1 MALRMVRSAAPG
13 GELRPAAPV
22 ARRAARVTAPR
33 TPHTVASTRARA
45 FARVSPRPGVAATAT
60 TRMRPAHFP
69 GKEVLSGRRSK
80 AVADWAFFG
89 AHSPT
94 GTRGGVSPRAFSVTR
109 SVSVSATVGSN
120 ESNEASA
127 PKPPPPSIGSRPS
140 FPKTAGVVFSAARLA
155 FFVAA
160 AVAASATKA
169 GPAFAKRAAAETVAA
184 AATTTTAIAK
194 TDSSGAVIGTVVLLF
209 VYAFFCISETA
220 ITTLWPWKVREISD
234 QEGPDSPFTELRK
247 DITRFLTT
255 ILIGSTCSGIGS
267 AALATEAALG
277 LYGEAGVGMV
287 TVALTLVTLVMCEIA
302 PKSYAVQHATAVAR
316 VVIRPIAALSVLV
329 YPLGRICTGIVNAF
343 FKLLNIQGSAE
354 PFVSEE
360 ELRLVLSGAAK
371 SGQVDLGEQEMI
383 QNVLEMG
390 ETPVREVMTPLVRVV
405 GVDKSATLSDLR
417 ASYREHKYSR
427 VPVYDDR
434 VDNIVGVVNS
444 ARMLDVES
452 LDDAALHAASVACLP
467 GFGDSPYFVP
477 ESMSVVKLMRELL
490 ARKTHMCIVVN
501 EFGGTIGI
509 ATFEDCV
516 EEIVG
521 EIYDETD
528 TPDDVESSET
538 YVTEVAAGVFDVDYR
553 CDVEDLADLV
563 GVDIPSSALYD
574 TVGGFTCDCFDH
586 IPEMGESMVVTLP
599 VKAGPSWDEMDAETR
614 DDGDL
619 TTATAGGE
627 HTSNAFHDPS
637 DTTTRR
643 DIDTV
648 HEPKDPLDAGFGMK
662 PVRLTVTDG
671 DMKMVRSVRVRVGDA
686 ALEESAAEADAADAA
701 EARRE
706 ARALFSEVQNR
717 ISAQEEEKASV
728 VPGKTDAPRLERTN
742 GDERGRTDV
751 VAPDKVRG

>member
-1 MALRMVRSAAPG
+1 MWQPRGTGGALRV
-13 GELRPAAPV
+13 AAPV
-22 ARRAARVTAPR
+22 MRRTARVTAPR
-33 TPHTVASTRARA
+33 TPHAVASARARA
-45 FARVSPRPGVAATAT
+45 FARPSPRPGVAATAT
-60 TRMRPAHFP
+60 RHPPRPSGDFP
-69 GKEVLSGRRSK
+69 GRRSK
-80 AVADWAFFG
+80 VARTRFGTSRVVSSFSSRARLAPRVFFSSRDRL
-89 AHSPT
+89 ATS
-94 GTRGGVSPRAFSVTR
+94 
-109 SVSVSATVGSN
+109 SAS
-120 ESNEASA
+120 ASA
-127 PKPPPPSIGSRPS
+127 PGSNRFAASTAHTSTVTSSPSRQKTHIDSAA
-140 FPKTAGVVFSAARLA
+140 FPKVASVVFSAARVA

-160 AVAASATKA
+160 FVATTASRA
-169 GPAFAKRAAAETVAA
+169 GPAYAKKAATDAAAIVVETASVSA
-184 AATTTTAIAK
+184 
-194 TDSSGAVIGTVVLLF
+194 DSSGAVVGTIALLF

-343 FKLLNIQGSAE
+343 FKLLNIEGSAE

-405 GVDKSATLSDLR
+405 GVDKSATLFDLR
-417 ASYREHKYSR
+417 SLYREHKYSR

-444 ARMLDVES
+444 MRVLDVES
-452 LDDAALHAASVACLP
+452 LDDDALRSTRIAALP

-538 YVTEVAAGVFDVDYR
+538 YVTEVKEGVFDVDYR
-553 CDVEDLADLV
+553 CDVEDLADLI

-586 IPEMGESMVVTLP
+586 IPEVGESMVVTLP
-599 VKAGPSWDEMDAETR
+599 VKAGASWDEMDGDADADAET
-614 DDGDL
+614 
-619 TTATAGGE
+619 GE
-627 HTSNAFHDPS
+627 TGASLRNKS
-637 DTTTRR
+637 DAA
-643 DIDTV
+643 DSEP
-648 HEPKDPLDAGFGMK
+648 HANEPKDPLDAGFGMC

-686 ALEESAAEADAADAA
+686 AMEEGAAETDTADAAA
-701 EARRE
+701 ARRE
-706 ARALFSEVQNR
+706 ARALFSKVQSR
-717 ISAQEEEKASV
+717 IGAPEAEESFSPRVSLDDGDAVDELRPNELRRAEKRTEK
-728 VPGKTDAPRLERTN
+728 PLPPR
-742 GDERGRTDV
+742 
-751 VAPDKVRG
+751 

>member
-1 MALRMVRSAAPG
+1 MARSRFG
-13 GELRPAAPV
+13 T
-22 ARRAARVTAPR
+22 RRVDVFSSRERLASRVSSR
-33 TPHTVASTRARA
+33 VVAS
-45 FARVSPRPGVAATAT
+45 
-60 TRMRPAHFP
+60 AH
-69 GKEVLSGRRSK
+69 
-80 AVADWAFFG
+80 
-89 AHSPT
+89 T
-94 GTRGGVSPRAFSVTR
+94 
-109 SVSVSATVGSN
+109 
-120 ESNEASA
+120 SA
-127 PKPPPPSIGSRPS
+127 PPSSPSRLKAHNAAA
-140 FPKTAGVVFSAARLA
+140 FPKVASVVFSAARLVA
-155 FFVAA
+155 FCVA
-160 AVAASATKA
+160 AVAAAAKA
-169 GPAFAKRAAAETVAA
+169 GPAYAKKAATDAAVNVAETAA
-184 AATTTTAIAK
+184 K
-194 TDSSGAVIGTVVLLF
+194 STDSSGAVIGTIALLF

-343 FKLLNIQGSAE
+343 FKLLNIEGSAE

-405 GVDKSATLSDLR
+405 GVDKSATLLDLR
-417 ASYREHKYSR
+417 SLYREHKYSR

-444 ARMLDVES
+444 MRMLDVES
-452 LDDAALHAASVACLP
+452 LDDGALRSTQISALP

-538 YVTEVAAGVFDVDYR
+538 YVTEVKEGVFDVDYR
-553 CDVEDLADLV
+553 CDVEDLADLI

-586 IPEMGESMVVTLP
+586 IPEVGESMVVTLP
-599 VKAGPSWDEMDAETR
+599 VKAGASWDEMDG
-614 DDGDL
+614 DGDAADSETGETQAQSL
-619 TTATAGGE
+619 RNKVSDATDSERETT
-627 HTSNAFHDPS
+627 N
-637 DTTTRR
+637 
-643 DIDTV
+643 
-648 HEPKDPLDAGFGMK
+648 EPKDPLDAGFGMC

-686 ALEESAAEADAADAA
+686 AMEEGAAETDTADAAA
-701 EARRE
+701 ARRE
-706 ARALFSEVQNR
+706 ARALFSKVQSR
-717 ISAQEEEKASV
+717 ITAPEQEESFSPRV
-728 VPGKTDAPRLERTN
+728 SLDDGDAV
-742 GDERGRTDV
+742 D
-751 VAPDKVRG
+751 VAPNVEVRAEKRTEKPLPPR

>member
-1 MALRMVRSAAPG
+1 MARSRFGTRRVDVFSSRERLASFCVSSRVVASAHTSAPPSSPPRLNTHSAAFPK
-13 GELRPAAPV
+13 
-22 ARRAARVTAPR
+22 
-33 TPHTVASTRARA
+33 VAS
-45 FARVSPRPGVAATAT
+45 
-60 TRMRPAHFP
+60 
-69 GKEVLSGRRSK
+69 
-80 AVADWAFFG
+80 
-89 AHSPT
+89 
-94 GTRGGVSPRAFSVTR
+94 
-109 SVSVSATVGSN
+109 
-120 ESNEASA
+120 
-127 PKPPPPSIGSRPS
+127 
-140 FPKTAGVVFSAARLA
+140 VVFSAARLVA
-155 FFVAA
+155 FCVA
-160 AVAASATKA
+160 AVAAAAKA
-169 GPAFAKRAAAETVAA
+169 GPAYAKKAATEAAVNVAEAAA
-184 AATTTTAIAK
+184 K
-194 TDSSGAVIGTVVLLF
+194 STDSSGAVIGTIALLF

-343 FKLLNIQGSAE
+343 FKLLNIEGSAE

-405 GVDKSATLSDLR
+405 GVDKSATLLDLR
-417 ASYREHKYSR
+417 SLYREHKYSR

-444 ARMLDVES
+444 MRMLDVES
-452 LDDAALHAASVACLP
+452 LDDGALRSTQISALP

-538 YVTEVAAGVFDVDYR
+538 YVTEVKEGVFDVDYR
-553 CDVEDLADLV
+553 CDVEDLADLI

-586 IPEMGESMVVTLP
+586 IPEVGESMVVTLP
-599 VKAGPSWDEMDAETR
+599 VKAGASWDEMDGDADAADSETGETQAQSLR
-614 DDGDL
+614 NKVSDATDSERE
-619 TTATAGGE
+619 TT
-627 HTSNAFHDPS
+627 N
-637 DTTTRR
+637 
-643 DIDTV
+643 
-648 HEPKDPLDAGFGMK
+648 EPKDPLDAGFGMC

-686 ALEESAAEADAADAA
+686 AMEEGAAETDTADAAA
-701 EARRE
+701 ARRE
-706 ARALFSEVQNR
+706 ARALFSKVQSR
-717 ISAQEEEKASV
+717 ITAPEQEESFSPRV
-728 VPGKTDAPRLERTN
+728 SLDDGDAV
-742 GDERGRTDV
+742 D
-751 VAPDKVRG
+751 VAPNVEVRAEKRTEKPLPPR

>member
-1 MALRMVRSAAPG
+1 MARSRFGTRRVDVFSSRERLASRVSSRVVASAHTSTPPSSPSRLKTHSAAFPK
-13 GELRPAAPV
+13 
-22 ARRAARVTAPR
+22 
-33 TPHTVASTRARA
+33 VAS
-45 FARVSPRPGVAATAT
+45 
-60 TRMRPAHFP
+60 
-69 GKEVLSGRRSK
+69 
-80 AVADWAFFG
+80 
-89 AHSPT
+89 
-94 GTRGGVSPRAFSVTR
+94 
-109 SVSVSATVGSN
+109 
-120 ESNEASA
+120 
-127 PKPPPPSIGSRPS
+127 
-140 FPKTAGVVFSAARLA
+140 VVFSAARLVA
-155 FFVAA
+155 FCVA
-160 AVAASATKA
+160 AVAAATKA
-169 GPAFAKRAAAETVAA
+169 GPAYAKKAATEAAVNVAETAA
-184 AATTTTAIAK
+184 K
-194 TDSSGAVIGTVVLLF
+194 STDSSGAVIGTIALLF

-343 FKLLNIQGSAE
+343 FKLLNIEGSAE

-405 GVDKSATLSDLR
+405 GVDKSATLLDLR
-417 ASYREHKYSR
+417 SLYREHKYSR

-444 ARMLDVES
+444 MRMLDVES
-452 LDDAALHAASVACLP
+452 LDDGALRSTQISALP

-538 YVTEVAAGVFDVDYR
+538 YVTEVKEGVFDVDYR
-553 CDVEDLADLV
+553 CDVEDLADLI

-586 IPEMGESMVVTLP
+586 IPEVGESMVVTLP
-599 VKAGPSWDEMDAETR
+599 VKAGASWDEMDGDADAADSETGETQAQSLR
-614 DDGDL
+614 NKVSDATDSERE
-619 TTATAGGE
+619 TT
-627 HTSNAFHDPS
+627 N
-637 DTTTRR
+637 
-643 DIDTV
+643 
-648 HEPKDPLDAGFGMK
+648 EPKDPLDAGFGMC

-686 ALEESAAEADAADAA
+686 AMEEGAAETDTADAAA
-701 EARRE
+701 ARRE
-706 ARALFSEVQNR
+706 ARALFSKVQSR
-717 ISAQEEEKASV
+717 ITAPEQEESFSPRV
-728 VPGKTDAPRLERTN
+728 SLDDGDAV
-742 GDERGRTDV
+742 D
-751 VAPDKVRG
+751 VAPNVEVRAEKPLPPR

>member
-1 MALRMVRSAAPG
+1 
-13 GELRPAAPV
+13 
-22 ARRAARVTAPR
+22 
-33 TPHTVASTRARA
+33 
-45 FARVSPRPGVAATAT
+45 
-60 TRMRPAHFP
+60 
-69 GKEVLSGRRSK
+69 
-80 AVADWAFFG
+80 
-89 AHSPT
+89 
-94 GTRGGVSPRAFSVTR
+94 
-109 SVSVSATVGSN
+109 
-120 ESNEASA
+120 
-127 PKPPPPSIGSRPS
+127 
-140 FPKTAGVVFSAARLA
+140 
-155 FFVAA
+155 
-160 AVAASATKA
+160 
-169 GPAFAKRAAAETVAA
+169 
-184 AATTTTAIAK
+184 
-194 TDSSGAVIGTVVLLF
+194 

-343 FKLLNIQGSAE
+343 FKLLNIEGSAE

-405 GVDKSATLSDLR
+405 GVDKSATLLDLR
-417 ASYREHKYSR
+417 SLYREHKYSR

-444 ARMLDVES
+444 MRMLDVES
-452 LDDAALHAASVACLP
+452 LDDGALRSTQISALP

-538 YVTEVAAGVFDVDYR
+538 YVTEVKEGVFDVDYR
-553 CDVEDLADLV
+553 CDVEDLADLI

-586 IPEMGESMVVTLP
+586 IPEVGESMVVTLP
-599 VKAGPSWDEMDAETR
+599 VKAGASWDEMDGDADAADSETGETQAQSLR
-614 DDGDL
+614 NKVSDATDSERE
-619 TTATAGGE
+619 TT
-627 HTSNAFHDPS
+627 N
-637 DTTTRR
+637 
-643 DIDTV
+643 
-648 HEPKDPLDAGFGMK
+648 EPKDPLDAGFGMC

-686 ALEESAAEADAADAA
+686 AMEEGAAETDTADAAA
-701 EARRE
+701 ARRE
-706 ARALFSEVQNR
+706 ARALFSKVQSR
-717 ISAQEEEKASV
+717 ITAPEQEESSSPRV
-728 VPGKTDAPRLERTN
+728 SLDDGDAV
-742 GDERGRTDV
+742 D
-751 VAPDKVRG
+751 VAPNVEVRAEKRTEKPLPPR

>member
-1 MALRMVRSAAPG
+1 MARSRFGTRRVDVFSSRERLASRVSSRVVASAHTSAPPSSPSRLNTHSAAFPK
-13 GELRPAAPV
+13 
-22 ARRAARVTAPR
+22 
-33 TPHTVASTRARA
+33 VAS
-45 FARVSPRPGVAATAT
+45 
-60 TRMRPAHFP
+60 
-69 GKEVLSGRRSK
+69 
-80 AVADWAFFG
+80 
-89 AHSPT
+89 
-94 GTRGGVSPRAFSVTR
+94 
-109 SVSVSATVGSN
+109 
-120 ESNEASA
+120 
-127 PKPPPPSIGSRPS
+127 
-140 FPKTAGVVFSAARLA
+140 VVFSAARLVA
-155 FFVAA
+155 FCVA
-160 AVAASATKA
+160 AVAAATKA
-169 GPAFAKRAAAETVAA
+169 GPAYAKKAATDAAVNVAETAA
-184 AATTTTAIAK
+184 K
-194 TDSSGAVIGTVVLLF
+194 SSSDSSGAVIGTIALLF

-343 FKLLNIQGSAE
+343 FKLLNIEGSAE

-405 GVDKSATLSDLR
+405 GVDKSATLLDLR
-417 ASYREHKYSR
+417 SLYREHKYSR

-444 ARMLDVES
+444 MRMLDVES
-452 LDDAALHAASVACLP
+452 LDDGALRSTQISALP

-538 YVTEVAAGVFDVDYR
+538 YVTEVKEGVFDVDYR
-553 CDVEDLADLV
+553 CDVEDLADLI

-586 IPEMGESMVVTLP
+586 IPEVGESMVVTLP
-599 VKAGPSWDEMDAETR
+599 VKAGASWDEMDGDADAADSETGETQAQSLR
-614 DDGDL
+614 NKVSDATDSERE
-619 TTATAGGE
+619 TT
-627 HTSNAFHDPS
+627 N
-637 DTTTRR
+637 
-643 DIDTV
+643 
-648 HEPKDPLDAGFGMK
+648 EPKDPLDAGFGMC

-686 ALEESAAEADAADAA
+686 AMEEGAAETDTADAAA
-701 EARRE
+701 ARRE
-706 ARALFSEVQNR
+706 ARALFSKVQSR
-717 ISAQEEEKASV
+717 ITAPEQEESFSPRV
-728 VPGKTDAPRLERTN
+728 SLDDGDAV
-742 GDERGRTDV
+742 D
-751 VAPDKVRG
+751 VAPNVEVRAEKRTEKPLPPR

>member
-1 MALRMVRSAAPG
+1 MVRNAAPG

-33 TPHTVASTRARA
+33 TPHAVASTRACA
-45 FARVSPRPGVAATAT
+45 FARASPRPGVAATAT
-60 TRMRPAHFP
+60 TRMRPAPFP
-69 GKEVLSGRRSK
+69 GNVLSGRRSK
-80 AVADWAFFG
+80 AVAEGSFFG
-89 AHSPT
+89 AKILPS
-94 GTRGGVSPRAFSVTR
+94 GRRGGVSPRESLVTR
-109 SVSVSATVGSN
+109 SVSVSATAS
-120 ESNEASA
+120 SNEAPA
-127 PKPPPPSIGSRPS
+127 PKPTPPSLGSRSS
-140 FPKTAGVVFSAARLA
+140 FPKAAGVVFSAARLA

-160 AVAASATKA
+160 AAATLATKA
-169 GPAFAKRAAAETVAA
+169 GPAFAKRAAAETAA
-184 AATTTTAIAK
+184 AAAGTATAIAK

-538 YVTEVAAGVFDVDYR
+538 YFTEVGAGVFDVDYR
-553 CDVEDLADLV
+553 CDVEDLADLI

-614 DDGDL
+614 DDGDP

-627 HTSNAFHDPS
+627 RASDAFHDPS
-637 DTTTRR
+637 DTTTVS
-643 DIDTV
+643 I
-648 HEPKDPLDAGFGMK
+648 EPKDPLDAGFGMK

-717 ISAQEEEKASV
+717 ISAQEEEKTSV
-728 VPGKTDAPRLERTN
+728 VPEKTDAPRLRTGTN

-751 VAPDKVRG
+751 APDKVREFET

>member
-1 MALRMVRSAAPG
+1 M
-13 GELRPAAPV
+13 
-22 ARRAARVTAPR
+22 
-33 TPHTVASTRARA
+33 
-45 FARVSPRPGVAATAT
+45 
-60 TRMRPAHFP
+60 
-69 GKEVLSGRRSK
+69 
-80 AVADWAFFG
+80 
-89 AHSPT
+89 
-94 GTRGGVSPRAFSVTR
+94 
-109 SVSVSATVGSN
+109 
-120 ESNEASA
+120 
-127 PKPPPPSIGSRPS
+127 
-140 FPKTAGVVFSAARLA
+140 
-155 FFVAA
+155 
-160 AVAASATKA
+160 
-169 GPAFAKRAAAETVAA
+169 
-184 AATTTTAIAK
+184 
-194 TDSSGAVIGTVVLLF
+194 LF

-343 FKLLNIQGSAE
+343 FKLLNIEGSAE

-405 GVDKSATLSDLR
+405 GVDKSATLLDLR
-417 ASYREHKYSR
+417 SLYREHKYSR

-444 ARMLDVES
+444 MRMLDVES
-452 LDDAALHAASVACLP
+452 LDDGALRSTQISALP

-538 YVTEVAAGVFDVDYR
+538 YVTEVKEGVFDVDYR
-553 CDVEDLADLV
+553 CDVEDLADLI

-586 IPEMGESMVVTLP
+586 IPEVGESMVVTLP
-599 VKAGPSWDEMDAETR
+599 VKAGASWDEMDGDADATDSETGETQAQSLR
-614 DDGDL
+614 NKVSDATDSERE
-619 TTATAGGE
+619 TT
-627 HTSNAFHDPS
+627 N
-637 DTTTRR
+637 
-643 DIDTV
+643 
-648 HEPKDPLDAGFGMK
+648 EPKDPLDAGFGMC

-686 ALEESAAEADAADAA
+686 AMEEGAAETDTADAAA
-701 EARRE
+701 ARRE
-706 ARALFSEVQNR
+706 ARALFSKVQSR
-717 ISAQEEEKASV
+717 ITAPEQEESFSPRV
-728 VPGKTDAPRLERTN
+728 SLDDGDAV
-742 GDERGRTDV
+742 D
-751 VAPDKVRG
+751 VAPNVEVRAEKRTEKPLPPR

>member
-1 MALRMVRSAAPG
+1 MARSRFGTCRVSVFSSRERLASRVSSRVVASAHTSAPPSSPPRLNTHSAAFPK
-13 GELRPAAPV
+13 
-22 ARRAARVTAPR
+22 
-33 TPHTVASTRARA
+33 VAS
-45 FARVSPRPGVAATAT
+45 
-60 TRMRPAHFP
+60 
-69 GKEVLSGRRSK
+69 
-80 AVADWAFFG
+80 
-89 AHSPT
+89 
-94 GTRGGVSPRAFSVTR
+94 
-109 SVSVSATVGSN
+109 
-120 ESNEASA
+120 
-127 PKPPPPSIGSRPS
+127 
-140 FPKTAGVVFSAARLA
+140 VVFSAARLVA
-155 FFVAA
+155 FCVA
-160 AVAASATKA
+160 AVAAATKA
-169 GPAFAKRAAAETVAA
+169 GPAYAKKAATDAAVNVAETAA
-184 AATTTTAIAK
+184 K
-194 TDSSGAVIGTVVLLF
+194 SSSDSSGAVIGTIALLF

-343 FKLLNIQGSAE
+343 FKLLNIEGSAE

-405 GVDKSATLSDLR
+405 GVDKSATLLDLR
-417 ASYREHKYSR
+417 SLYREHKYSR

-444 ARMLDVES
+444 MRMLDVES
-452 LDDAALHAASVACLP
+452 LDDGALRSTQISALP

-538 YVTEVAAGVFDVDYR
+538 YVTEVKEGVFDVDYR
-553 CDVEDLADLV
+553 CDVEDLADLI

-586 IPEMGESMVVTLP
+586 IPEVGESMVVTLP
-599 VKAGPSWDEMDAETR
+599 VKAGASWDEMDGDADAADSETGETQAQSLR
-614 DDGDL
+614 NKVSDATDSERE
-619 TTATAGGE
+619 TT
-627 HTSNAFHDPS
+627 N
-637 DTTTRR
+637 
-643 DIDTV
+643 
-648 HEPKDPLDAGFGMK
+648 EPKDPLDAGFGMC

-686 ALEESAAEADAADAA
+686 AMEEGAAETDTADAAA
-701 EARRE
+701 ARRE
-706 ARALFSEVQNR
+706 ARALFSKVQSR
-717 ISAQEEEKASV
+717 ITAPEQEESSSPRV
-728 VPGKTDAPRLERTN
+728 SLDDGDAV
-742 GDERGRTDV
+742 D
-751 VAPDKVRG
+751 VAPNVEVRAEKRTEKPLPPR

>member
-1 MALRMVRSAAPG
+1 MARSRFGTCRLSVFSSRERLASRVSSRVVASAHTSAPTSSPSRLKSHSAAFPK
-13 GELRPAAPV
+13 
-22 ARRAARVTAPR
+22 
-33 TPHTVASTRARA
+33 VAS
-45 FARVSPRPGVAATAT
+45 
-60 TRMRPAHFP
+60 
-69 GKEVLSGRRSK
+69 
-80 AVADWAFFG
+80 
-89 AHSPT
+89 
-94 GTRGGVSPRAFSVTR
+94 
-109 SVSVSATVGSN
+109 
-120 ESNEASA
+120 
-127 PKPPPPSIGSRPS
+127 
-140 FPKTAGVVFSAARLA
+140 VVFSAARLVA
-155 FFVAA
+155 FCVT
-160 AVAASATKA
+160 AVAVATKA
-169 GPAFAKRAAAETVAA
+169 GPAYAKKAATEATVTVAEA
-184 AATTTTAIAK
+184 AVTSA
-194 TDSSGAVIGTVVLLF
+194 DSSGAVIGTIALLF

-343 FKLLNIQGSAE
+343 FKLLNIEGSAE

-405 GVDKSATLSDLR
+405 GVDKSATLLDLR
-417 ASYREHKYSR
+417 SLYREHKYSR

-444 ARMLDVES
+444 MRMLDVES
-452 LDDAALHAASVACLP
+452 LDDGALRSTQISALP

-538 YVTEVAAGVFDVDYR
+538 YVTEVKEGVFDVDYR
-553 CDVEDLADLV
+553 CDVEDLADLI

-586 IPEMGESMVVTLP
+586 IPEVGESMVVTLP
-599 VKAGPSWDEMDAETR
+599 VKAGASWDEMDGDADAADSETGETQAQSLR
-614 DDGDL
+614 NKVSDATDSERE
-619 TTATAGGE
+619 TT
-627 HTSNAFHDPS
+627 N
-637 DTTTRR
+637 
-643 DIDTV
+643 
-648 HEPKDPLDAGFGMK
+648 EPKDPLDAGFGMC

-686 ALEESAAEADAADAA
+686 AMEEGAAETDTADAAA
-701 EARRE
+701 ARRE
-706 ARALFSEVQNR
+706 ARALFSKVQSR
-717 ISAQEEEKASV
+717 IAAPEQEESFSPRV
-728 VPGKTDAPRLERTN
+728 SLDDGDAV
-742 GDERGRTDV
+742 D
-751 VAPDKVRG
+751 VAPNVEVRAEKRTEKPLPPR

>member
-1 MALRMVRSAAPG
+1 MARSRFGTCRLSVFSSRERLASRVSSRVVASAHTSAPTSSPSRLKAHSAAFPK
-13 GELRPAAPV
+13 
-22 ARRAARVTAPR
+22 
-33 TPHTVASTRARA
+33 VAS
-45 FARVSPRPGVAATAT
+45 
-60 TRMRPAHFP
+60 
-69 GKEVLSGRRSK
+69 
-80 AVADWAFFG
+80 
-89 AHSPT
+89 
-94 GTRGGVSPRAFSVTR
+94 
-109 SVSVSATVGSN
+109 
-120 ESNEASA
+120 
-127 PKPPPPSIGSRPS
+127 
-140 FPKTAGVVFSAARLA
+140 VVFSAARLVA
-155 FFVAA
+155 FCVA
-160 AVAASATKA
+160 AVAAATKA
-169 GPAFAKRAAAETVAA
+169 GPAYAKKAATLTAEAAA
-184 AATTTTAIAK
+184 K
-194 TDSSGAVIGTVVLLF
+194 STDSSGAVIGTIALLF

-343 FKLLNIQGSAE
+343 FKLLNIEGSAE

-405 GVDKSATLSDLR
+405 GVDKSATLLDLR
-417 ASYREHKYSR
+417 SLYREHKYSR

-444 ARMLDVES
+444 MRMLDVES
-452 LDDAALHAASVACLP
+452 LDDGALRSTQISALP

-538 YVTEVAAGVFDVDYR
+538 YVTEVKEGVFDVDYR
-553 CDVEDLADLV
+553 CDVEDLADLI

-586 IPEMGESMVVTLP
+586 IPEVGESMVVTLP
-599 VKAGPSWDEMDAETR
+599 VKAGASWDEMDGDADAADSETGETQAQLLR
-614 DDGDL
+614 NKVSDATDSERE
-619 TTATAGGE
+619 TT
-627 HTSNAFHDPS
+627 N
-637 DTTTRR
+637 
-643 DIDTV
+643 
-648 HEPKDPLDAGFGMK
+648 EPKDPLDAGFGMC

-686 ALEESAAEADAADAA
+686 AMEEGAAETDTADAAA
-701 EARRE
+701 ARRE
-706 ARALFSEVQNR
+706 ARALFSKVQSR
-717 ISAQEEEKASV
+717 IAAPEQEESFSPRV
-728 VPGKTDAPRLERTN
+728 SLDDGDAV
-742 GDERGRTDV
+742 D
-751 VAPDKVRG
+751 VAPNVEVRAEKRTEKPLPPR

>member
-1 MALRMVRSAAPG
+1 MTGSAPNSGSLGFGPRPPAPK
-13 GELRPAAPV
+13 
-22 ARRAARVTAPR
+22 AARVAC
-33 TPHTVASTRARA
+33 V
-45 FARVSPRPGVAATAT
+45 
-60 TRMRPAHFP
+60 
-69 GKEVLSGRRSK
+69 
-80 AVADWAFFG
+80 
-89 AHSPT
+89 
-94 GTRGGVSPRAFSVTR
+94 
-109 SVSVSATVGSN
+109 
-120 ESNEASA
+120 
-127 PKPPPPSIGSRPS
+127 
-140 FPKTAGVVFSAARLA
+140 AARLA
-155 FFVAA
+155 TFVFAA
-160 AVAASATKA
+160 AATSAAVTGAA
-169 GPAFAKRAAAETVAA
+169 HAKRAAAETAAVAVE
-184 AATTTTAIAK
+184 TALVK
-194 TDSSGAVIGTVVLLF
+194 TTDSSGAVVGTVALLF

-267 AALATEAALG
+267 AALATEAALA
-277 LYGEAGVGMV
+277 LYGEAGVGVV

-383 QNVLEMG
+383 QNVLELG

-405 GVDKSATLSDLR
+405 GVDKSATLADLR
-417 ASYREHKYSR
+417 ALYREHKYSR

-444 ARMLDVES
+444 MRMLDVES
-452 LDDAALHAASVACLP
+452 LDDAKLSSTSVSRLA

-538 YVTEVAAGVFDVDYR
+538 YVTEVSPGVFDVDYR
-553 CDVEDLADLV
+553 CDVEDLADII
-563 GVDIPSSALYD
+563 GVEVPSSALYD

-586 IPEMGESMVVTLP
+586 IPEIGESMVVTLP
-599 VKAGPSWDEMDAETR
+599 AKAGPSWDEMDV
-614 DDGDL
+614 DGDEIGG
-619 TTATAGGE
+619 AGAPGADARE
-627 HTSNAFHDPS
+627 PRTRAFHS
-637 DTTTRR
+637 DAHP
-643 DIDTV
+643 DA
-648 HEPKDPLDAGFGMK
+648 HAEASSESKFPADAGFGMCS
-662 PVRLTVTDG
+662 VRLTVTDG

-686 ALEESAAEADAADAA
+686 ALEARAAEKDAADAA

-706 ARALFSEVQNR
+706 AGALFPEVPSR
-717 ISAQEEEKASV
+717 VTAPEADATPRRASHAAD
-728 VPGKTDAPRLERTN
+728 GEAFGTAD
-742 GDERGRTDV
+742 
-751 VAPDKVRG
+751 VAPKERAAGPERKTEARRSPPR

>member
-1 MALRMVRSAAPG
+1 LRASSSP
-13 GELRPAAPV
+13 P
-22 ARRAARVTAPR
+22 RVWSR
-33 TPHTVASTRARA
+33 FAS
-45 FARVSPRPGVAATAT
+45 
-60 TRMRPAHFP
+60 
-69 GKEVLSGRRSK
+69 
-80 AVADWAFFG
+80 
-89 AHSPT
+89 
-94 GTRGGVSPRAFSVTR
+94 
-109 SVSVSATVGSN
+109 
-120 ESNEASA
+120 
-127 PKPPPPSIGSRPS
+127 PPSR
-140 FPKTAGVVFSAARLA
+140 A
-155 FFVAA
+155 
-160 AVAASATKA
+160 ATKA
-169 GPAFAKRAAAETVAA
+169 GPAYAKKAATDAAVTVAEAAA
-184 AATTTTAIAK
+184 K
-194 TDSSGAVIGTVVLLF
+194 STDSSGAVIGTIALLF

-343 FKLLNIQGSAE
+343 FKLLNIEGSAE

-405 GVDKSATLSDLR
+405 GVDKSATLLDLR
-417 ASYREHKYSR
+417 SLYREHKYSR

-444 ARMLDVES
+444 MRMLDVES
-452 LDDAALHAASVACLP
+452 LDDGALRSTQISALP

-538 YVTEVAAGVFDVDYR
+538 YVTEVKEGVFDVDYR
-553 CDVEDLADLV
+553 CDVEDLADLI

-586 IPEMGESMVVTLP
+586 IPEVGESMVVTLP
-599 VKAGPSWDEMDAETR
+599 VKAGASWDEMDGDADAADSETGETQAQSLR
-614 DDGDL
+614 NKVSDATDSERE
-619 TTATAGGE
+619 TT
-627 HTSNAFHDPS
+627 N
-637 DTTTRR
+637 
-643 DIDTV
+643 
-648 HEPKDPLDAGFGMK
+648 EPKDPLDAGFGMC

-686 ALEESAAEADAADAA
+686 AMEEGAAETDTADAAA
-701 EARRE
+701 ARRE
-706 ARALFSEVQNR
+706 ARALFSKVQSR
-717 ISAQEEEKASV
+717 ITAPEQEESSSPRV
-728 VPGKTDAPRLERTN
+728 SLDDGDAV
-742 GDERGRTDV
+742 D
-751 VAPDKVRG
+751 VAPNVEVRAEKRTEKPLPPR

>member
-1 MALRMVRSAAPG
+1 
-13 GELRPAAPV
+13 
-22 ARRAARVTAPR
+22 
-33 TPHTVASTRARA
+33 
-45 FARVSPRPGVAATAT
+45 
-60 TRMRPAHFP
+60 
-69 GKEVLSGRRSK
+69 
-80 AVADWAFFG
+80 
-89 AHSPT
+89 
-94 GTRGGVSPRAFSVTR
+94 
-109 SVSVSATVGSN
+109 
-120 ESNEASA
+120 
-127 PKPPPPSIGSRPS
+127 
-140 FPKTAGVVFSAARLA
+140 
-155 FFVAA
+155 
-160 AVAASATKA
+160 
-169 GPAFAKRAAAETVAA
+169 
-184 AATTTTAIAK
+184 
-194 TDSSGAVIGTVVLLF
+194 
-209 VYAFFCISETA
+209 
-220 ITTLWPWKVREISD
+220 
-234 QEGPDSPFTELRK
+234 
-247 DITRFLTT
+247 
-255 ILIGSTCSGIGS
+255 
-267 AALATEAALG
+267 
-277 LYGEAGVGMV
+277 MV

-343 FKLLNIQGSAE
+343 FKLLNIEGSAE

-405 GVDKSATLSDLR
+405 GVDKSATLLDLR
-417 ASYREHKYSR
+417 SLYREHKYSR

-444 ARMLDVES
+444 MRMLDVES
-452 LDDAALHAASVACLP
+452 LDDGALRSTQISALP

-538 YVTEVAAGVFDVDYR
+538 YVTEVKEGVFDVDYR
-553 CDVEDLADLV
+553 CDVEDLADLI

-586 IPEMGESMVVTLP
+586 IPEVGESMVVTLP
-599 VKAGPSWDEMDAETR
+599 VKAGASWDEMDGDADAADSETGETQAQSLR
-614 DDGDL
+614 NKVSDATDSERE
-619 TTATAGGE
+619 TT
-627 HTSNAFHDPS
+627 N
-637 DTTTRR
+637 
-643 DIDTV
+643 
-648 HEPKDPLDAGFGMK
+648 EPKDPLDAGFGMC

-686 ALEESAAEADAADAA
+686 AMEEGAAETDTADAAA
-701 EARRE
+701 ARRE
-706 ARALFSEVQNR
+706 ARALFSKVQSR
-717 ISAQEEEKASV
+717 ITAPEQEESFSPRV
-728 VPGKTDAPRLERTN
+728 SLDDGDAV
-742 GDERGRTDV
+742 D
-751 VAPDKVRG
+751 VAPNVEVRAEKRTEKPLPPR

>member
-1 MALRMVRSAAPG
+1 MAS
-13 GELRPAAPV
+13 
-22 ARRAARVTAPR
+22 
-33 TPHTVASTRARA
+33 
-45 FARVSPRPGVAATAT
+45 
-60 TRMRPAHFP
+60 
-69 GKEVLSGRRSK
+69 
-80 AVADWAFFG
+80 
-89 AHSPT
+89 
-94 GTRGGVSPRAFSVTR
+94 
-109 SVSVSATVGSN
+109 
-120 ESNEASA
+120 
-127 PKPPPPSIGSRPS
+127 
-140 FPKTAGVVFSAARLA
+140 VVFSAARLVA
-155 FFVAA
+155 FCLT
-160 AVAASATKA
+160 AVAAATKA
-169 GPAFAKRAAAETVAA
+169 GPAYAKKAATDAAVTVAEAAA
-184 AATTTTAIAK
+184 K
-194 TDSSGAVIGTVVLLF
+194 SSSDSSGAVIGTIALLF

-343 FKLLNIQGSAE
+343 FKLLHIEGSAE

-405 GVDKSATLSDLR
+405 GVDKSATLLDLR
-417 ASYREHKYSR
+417 SLYREHKYSR

-444 ARMLDVES
+444 MRMLDVES
-452 LDDAALHAASVACLP
+452 LDDGALRSTQISALP

-538 YVTEVAAGVFDVDYR
+538 YVTEVKEGVFDVDYR
-553 CDVEDLADLV
+553 CDVEDLADLI

-586 IPEMGESMVVTLP
+586 IPEVGESMVVTLP
-599 VKAGPSWDEMDAETR
+599 VKAGASWDEMDGDADAADSETGETQAQSLR
-614 DDGDL
+614 NKVSDATDSERE
-619 TTATAGGE
+619 TT
-627 HTSNAFHDPS
+627 N
-637 DTTTRR
+637 
-643 DIDTV
+643 
-648 HEPKDPLDAGFGMK
+648 EPKDPLDAGFGMC

-686 ALEESAAEADAADAA
+686 AMEEGAAETDTADAAA
-701 EARRE
+701 ARRE
-706 ARALFSEVQNR
+706 ARALFSKVQSR
-717 ISAQEEEKASV
+717 ITAPEQEESFSPRV
-728 VPGKTDAPRLERTN
+728 SLDDGDAV
-742 GDERGRTDV
+742 D
-751 VAPDKVRG
+751 VAPNVEVRAEKRTEKPLPPR

>member
-1 MALRMVRSAAPG
+1 MARSRFGTCRLSVFSSRERLASRVSSRVVASAHTSAPPSSPSRLNTHSAAFPK
-13 GELRPAAPV
+13 
-22 ARRAARVTAPR
+22 
-33 TPHTVASTRARA
+33 VAS
-45 FARVSPRPGVAATAT
+45 
-60 TRMRPAHFP
+60 
-69 GKEVLSGRRSK
+69 
-80 AVADWAFFG
+80 
-89 AHSPT
+89 
-94 GTRGGVSPRAFSVTR
+94 
-109 SVSVSATVGSN
+109 
-120 ESNEASA
+120 
-127 PKPPPPSIGSRPS
+127 
-140 FPKTAGVVFSAARLA
+140 VVFSAARLVA
-155 FFVAA
+155 FCVA
-160 AVAASATKA
+160 AVAAATKA
-169 GPAFAKRAAAETVAA
+169 GPAYAKKAATDAAVNVAETAA
-184 AATTTTAIAK
+184 K
-194 TDSSGAVIGTVVLLF
+194 STDSSGAVIGTIALLF

-343 FKLLNIQGSAE
+343 FKLLNIEGSAE

-405 GVDKSATLSDLR
+405 GVDKSATLLDLR
-417 ASYREHKYSR
+417 SLYREHKYSR

-444 ARMLDVES
+444 MRMLDVES
-452 LDDAALHAASVACLP
+452 LDDGALRSTQISALP

-538 YVTEVAAGVFDVDYR
+538 YVTEVKEGVFDVDYR
-553 CDVEDLADLV
+553 CDVEDLADLI

-586 IPEMGESMVVTLP
+586 IPEVGESMVVTLP
-599 VKAGPSWDEMDAETR
+599 VKAGASWDEMDGDADAADSETGETQAQSLR
-614 DDGDL
+614 NKVSDATDSERE
-619 TTATAGGE
+619 TT
-627 HTSNAFHDPS
+627 N
-637 DTTTRR
+637 
-643 DIDTV
+643 
-648 HEPKDPLDAGFGMK
+648 EPKDPLDAGFGMC

-686 ALEESAAEADAADAA
+686 AMEEGAAETDTADAAA
-701 EARRE
+701 ARRE
-706 ARALFSEVQNR
+706 ARALFSKVQSR
-717 ISAQEEEKASV
+717 ITAPEQEESFSPRV
-728 VPGKTDAPRLERTN
+728 SLDDGDAV
-742 GDERGRTDV
+742 D
-751 VAPDKVRG
+751 VAPNVEVRAEKRTEKPLPPR

>member
-1 MALRMVRSAAPG
+1 MWQPRGTGGALRV
-13 GELRPAAPV
+13 AAPV
-22 ARRAARVTAPR
+22 TRRTARVTPPR
-33 TPHTVASTRARA
+33 TPHAVASARARA
-45 FARVSPRPGVAATAT
+45 FARPSPRPGVAATAT
-60 TRMRPAHFP
+60 RHPPRPSGDFP
-69 GKEVLSGRRSK
+69 GRRSK
-80 AVADWAFFG
+80 VARSRFG
-89 AHSPT
+89 SCRVCVFSSPA
-94 GTRGGVSPRAFSVTR
+94 RLASRVSSRV
-109 SVSVSATVGSN
+109 V
-120 ESNEASA
+120 ASA
-127 PKPPPPSIGSRPS
+127 HTSAPPSSPSRLKTHS
-140 FPKTAGVVFSAARLA
+140 AAFPKCASVVFSAARLVA
-155 FFVAA
+155 FCVA
-160 AVAASATKA
+160 AVAAATKA
-169 GPAFAKRAAAETVAA
+169 GPAYAKKAATAAAVNVAETAVTSA
-184 AATTTTAIAK
+184 
-194 TDSSGAVIGTVVLLF
+194 DSSGAVIGTIALLF

-343 FKLLNIQGSAE
+343 FKLLNIEGSAE

-405 GVDKSATLSDLR
+405 GVDKSATLLDLR
-417 ASYREHKYSR
+417 SLYREHKYSR

-444 ARMLDVES
+444 MRMLDVES
-452 LDDAALHAASVACLP
+452 LDDGALRSTQISALP

-538 YVTEVAAGVFDVDYR
+538 YVTEVKEGVFDVDYR
-553 CDVEDLADLV
+553 CDVEDLADLI

-586 IPEMGESMVVTLP
+586 IPEVGESMVVTLP
-599 VKAGPSWDEMDAETR
+599 VKAGASWDEMDGDADAADSETGETQAQSLR
-614 DDGDL
+614 NKVSDATDSERE
-619 TTATAGGE
+619 TT
-627 HTSNAFHDPS
+627 N
-637 DTTTRR
+637 
-643 DIDTV
+643 
-648 HEPKDPLDAGFGMK
+648 EPKDPLDAGFGMC

-686 ALEESAAEADAADAA
+686 AMEEGAAETDTADAAA
-701 EARRE
+701 ARRE
-706 ARALFSEVQNR
+706 ARALFSKVQSR
-717 ISAQEEEKASV
+717 ITAPEQEESFSPRVSLDDGDAVDVASNVEVRAEKRTEK
-728 VPGKTDAPRLERTN
+728 PLPPR
-742 GDERGRTDV
+742 
-751 VAPDKVRG
+751 

>member
-1 MALRMVRSAAPG
+1 MARSRFGTRRVDVFSSRERLASRVSSRVVASAHTSTPPSSPSRLKTHSAAFPK
-13 GELRPAAPV
+13 
-22 ARRAARVTAPR
+22 
-33 TPHTVASTRARA
+33 VAS
-45 FARVSPRPGVAATAT
+45 
-60 TRMRPAHFP
+60 
-69 GKEVLSGRRSK
+69 
-80 AVADWAFFG
+80 
-89 AHSPT
+89 
-94 GTRGGVSPRAFSVTR
+94 
-109 SVSVSATVGSN
+109 
-120 ESNEASA
+120 
-127 PKPPPPSIGSRPS
+127 
-140 FPKTAGVVFSAARLA
+140 VVFSAARLVA
-155 FFVAA
+155 FCVAA
-160 AVAASATKA
+160 LVAAATKA
-169 GPAFAKRAAAETVAA
+169 GPAYAKKAATDAAVTVAETAA
-184 AATTTTAIAK
+184 K
-194 TDSSGAVIGTVVLLF
+194 STDSSGAVIGTIALLF

-343 FKLLNIQGSAE
+343 FKLLNIEGSAE

-405 GVDKSATLSDLR
+405 GVDKSATLLDLR
-417 ASYREHKYSR
+417 SLYREHKYSR

-444 ARMLDVES
+444 MRMLDVES
-452 LDDAALHAASVACLP
+452 LDDGALRSTQISALP

-538 YVTEVAAGVFDVDYR
+538 YVTEVKEGVFDVDYR
-553 CDVEDLADLV
+553 CDVEDLADLI

-586 IPEMGESMVVTLP
+586 IPEVGESMVVTLP
-599 VKAGPSWDEMDAETR
+599 VKAGASWDEMDGDADAADSETGETQAQSLR
-614 DDGDL
+614 NKVSDATDSERE
-619 TTATAGGE
+619 TT
-627 HTSNAFHDPS
+627 N
-637 DTTTRR
+637 
-643 DIDTV
+643 
-648 HEPKDPLDAGFGMK
+648 EPKDPLDAGFGMC

-686 ALEESAAEADAADAA
+686 AMEEGAAETDTADAAA
-701 EARRE
+701 ARRE
-706 ARALFSEVQNR
+706 ARALFSKVQSR
-717 ISAQEEEKASV
+717 ITAPEQEESFSPRV
-728 VPGKTDAPRLERTN
+728 SLDDGDAV
-742 GDERGRTDV
+742 D
-751 VAPDKVRG
+751 VAPNVEVRAEKRTEKPLPPR

>member
-1 MALRMVRSAAPG
+1 MRSRSFSARVVPDVGVSVLFSPRRRVDGASPRGVRTATAAFAGSRANVKKPARLEGGRSAPERESHLGAVGGAPF
-13 GELRPAAPV
+13 PK
-22 ARRAARVTAPR
+22 AARVAL
-33 TPHTVASTRARA
+33 V
-45 FARVSPRPGVAATAT
+45 
-60 TRMRPAHFP
+60 
-69 GKEVLSGRRSK
+69 
-80 AVADWAFFG
+80 
-89 AHSPT
+89 
-94 GTRGGVSPRAFSVTR
+94 
-109 SVSVSATVGSN
+109 
-120 ESNEASA
+120 
-127 PKPPPPSIGSRPS
+127 
-140 FPKTAGVVFSAARLA
+140 AARLA
-155 FFVAA
+155 AIALAFLGAGAA
-160 AVAASATKA
+160 RAR
-169 GPAFAKRAAAETVAA
+169 GAAAETVAVA
-184 AATTTTAIAK
+184 AETALKK
-194 TDSSGAVIGTVVLLF
+194 TDSSGAVIGTVALLF

-277 LYGEAGVGMV
+277 LYGEAGVGVV

-405 GVDKSATLSDLR
+405 GVDKSATLADLR
-417 ASYREHKYSR
+417 ALYREHKYSR

-444 ARMLDVES
+444 MRMLDVES
-452 LDDAALHAASVACLP
+452 LDDAKLSSTSVSCLP

-538 YVTEVAAGVFDVDYR
+538 YVTEVSAGVFDVDYR
-553 CDVEDLADLV
+553 CDVEDLADLI
-563 GVDIPSSALYD
+563 GVDVPSSALYD

-586 IPEMGESMVVTLP
+586 IPNIGESMVVTLP
-599 VKAGPSWDEMDAETR
+599 VKAGPSWDEMDV
-614 DDGDL
+614 DGDEVGGGGDSAR
-619 TTATAGGE
+619 TNADSAGPS
-627 HTSNAFHDPS
+627 TRAFHS
-637 DTTTRR
+637 DAHAESPV
-643 DIDTV
+643 D
-648 HEPKDPLDAGFGMK
+648 HANEPKDPLDAGFGMC

-686 ALEESAAEADAADAA
+686 ALEESAAERDAADAA
-701 EARRE
+701 EARRA
-706 ARALFSEVQNR
+706 ARELFSEVQSR
-717 ISAQEEEKASV
+717 MTASSSADVEATRVSRADDGDKAWTAGEQ
-728 VPGKTDAPRLERTN
+728 VPETSAAETATKRKQSEMNGSPPR
-742 GDERGRTDV
+742 
-751 VAPDKVRG
+751 

>member
-1 MALRMVRSAAPG
+1 MWQPRGTGGALRV
-13 GELRPAAPV
+13 AAPV
-22 ARRAARVTAPR
+22 TRRTARVTPPR
-33 TPHTVASTRARA
+33 TPHAVASARARA
-45 FARVSPRPGVAATAT
+45 FARPSPRPGVAATAT
-60 TRMRPAHFP
+60 RHPPRPSGDFP
-69 GKEVLSGRRSK
+69 GRRSK
-80 AVADWAFFG
+80 VARSRF
-89 AHSPT
+89 
-94 GTRGGVSPRAFSVTR
+94 GTRRVDVFSSRERLASRVSSRV
-109 SVSVSATVGSN
+109 V
-120 ESNEASA
+120 ASA
-127 PKPPPPSIGSRPS
+127 HTSAPPSSPSRLNTHS
-140 FPKTAGVVFSAARLA
+140 AAFPKVASVVFSAARLVA
-155 FFVAA
+155 FCVA
-160 AVAASATKA
+160 AVAAAAKA
-169 GPAFAKRAAAETVAA
+169 GPAYAKKAATDAAVTVAETAA
-184 AATTTTAIAK
+184 K
-194 TDSSGAVIGTVVLLF
+194 STDSSGAVIGTIALLF

-343 FKLLNIQGSAE
+343 FKLLNIEGSAE

-405 GVDKSATLSDLR
+405 GVDKSATLLDLR
-417 ASYREHKYSR
+417 SLYREHKYSR

-444 ARMLDVES
+444 MRMLDVES
-452 LDDAALHAASVACLP
+452 LDDGALRSTQISALP

-538 YVTEVAAGVFDVDYR
+538 YVTEVKEGVFDVDYR
-553 CDVEDLADLV
+553 CDVEDLADLI

-586 IPEMGESMVVTLP
+586 IPEVGESMVVTLP
-599 VKAGPSWDEMDAETR
+599 VKAGASWDEMDGDADAADSETGETQAQSLR
-614 DDGDL
+614 NKVSDATDSERE
-619 TTATAGGE
+619 TT
-627 HTSNAFHDPS
+627 N
-637 DTTTRR
+637 
-643 DIDTV
+643 
-648 HEPKDPLDAGFGMK
+648 EPKDPLDAGFGMC

-686 ALEESAAEADAADAA
+686 AMEEGAAETDTADAAA
-701 EARRE
+701 ARRE
-706 ARALFSEVQNR
+706 ARALFSKVQSR
-717 ISAQEEEKASV
+717 ITAPEQEESFSPRV
-728 VPGKTDAPRLERTN
+728 SLDDGDAV
-742 GDERGRTDV
+742 D
-751 VAPDKVRG
+751 VAPNVEVRAEKRTEKPLPPR

>member
-1 MALRMVRSAAPG
+1 MARSRFGTRRVDVFSSRERLASFCVSSRVVASAHTSAPPSSPSRLNTHSAAAFPK
-13 GELRPAAPV
+13 
-22 ARRAARVTAPR
+22 
-33 TPHTVASTRARA
+33 VAS
-45 FARVSPRPGVAATAT
+45 
-60 TRMRPAHFP
+60 
-69 GKEVLSGRRSK
+69 
-80 AVADWAFFG
+80 
-89 AHSPT
+89 
-94 GTRGGVSPRAFSVTR
+94 
-109 SVSVSATVGSN
+109 
-120 ESNEASA
+120 
-127 PKPPPPSIGSRPS
+127 
-140 FPKTAGVVFSAARLA
+140 VVFSAARLVA
-155 FFVAA
+155 FCVAALVAA
-160 AVAASATKA
+160 AAKA
-169 GPAFAKRAAAETVAA
+169 GPAYAKKAATDAAVTVAETAV
-184 AATTTTAIAK
+184 K
-194 TDSSGAVIGTVVLLF
+194 STDSSGAVIGTIALLF

-343 FKLLNIQGSAE
+343 FKLLNIEGSAE

-405 GVDKSATLSDLR
+405 GVDKSATLLDLR
-417 ASYREHKYSR
+417 SLYREHKYSR

-444 ARMLDVES
+444 MRMLDVES
-452 LDDAALHAASVACLP
+452 LDDGALRSTQISALP

-538 YVTEVAAGVFDVDYR
+538 YVTEVKEGVFDVDYR
-553 CDVEDLADLV
+553 CDVEDLADLI

-586 IPEMGESMVVTLP
+586 IPEVGESMVVTLP
-599 VKAGPSWDEMDAETR
+599 VKAGASWDEMDGDADAADSETGETQAQSLR
-614 DDGDL
+614 NKVSDATDSERE
-619 TTATAGGE
+619 TT
-627 HTSNAFHDPS
+627 N
-637 DTTTRR
+637 
-643 DIDTV
+643 
-648 HEPKDPLDAGFGMK
+648 EPKDPLDAGFGMC

-686 ALEESAAEADAADAA
+686 AMEEGAAETDTADAAA
-701 EARRE
+701 ARRE
-706 ARALFSEVQNR
+706 ARALFSKVQSR
-717 ISAQEEEKASV
+717 ITAPEQEESSSPRV
-728 VPGKTDAPRLERTN
+728 SLDDGDAV
-742 GDERGRTDV
+742 D
-751 VAPDKVRG
+751 VAPNVEVRAEKRTEKPLPPR

>member
-1 MALRMVRSAAPG
+1 MAS
-13 GELRPAAPV
+13 
-22 ARRAARVTAPR
+22 
-33 TPHTVASTRARA
+33 
-45 FARVSPRPGVAATAT
+45 
-60 TRMRPAHFP
+60 
-69 GKEVLSGRRSK
+69 
-80 AVADWAFFG
+80 
-89 AHSPT
+89 
-94 GTRGGVSPRAFSVTR
+94 
-109 SVSVSATVGSN
+109 
-120 ESNEASA
+120 
-127 PKPPPPSIGSRPS
+127 
-140 FPKTAGVVFSAARLA
+140 VVFSAARVA

-160 AVAASATKA
+160 FVATTASRA
-169 GPAFAKRAAAETVAA
+169 GPAYAKKAAADAA
-184 AATTTTAIAK
+184 AIVVETAPVSA
-194 TDSSGAVIGTVVLLF
+194 DSSGAVVGTIALLF

-343 FKLLNIQGSAE
+343 FKLLNIEGSAE

-405 GVDKSATLSDLR
+405 GVDKSATLFDLR
-417 ASYREHKYSR
+417 SLYREHKYSR

-444 ARMLDVES
+444 MRVLDVES
-452 LDDAALHAASVACLP
+452 LDDDALRSTRIAALP

-538 YVTEVAAGVFDVDYR
+538 YVTEVKEGVFDVDYR
-553 CDVEDLADLV
+553 CDVEDLADV
-563 GVDIPSSALYD
+563 IGVDIPSSALYD

-586 IPEMGESMVVTLP
+586 IPEVGESMVVTLP
-599 VKAGPSWDEMDAETR
+599 VKAGASWDEMDGDADAET
-614 DDGDL
+614 
-619 TTATAGGE
+619 GE
-627 HTSNAFHDPS
+627 TGETGASLRNKS
-637 DTTTRR
+637 DAA
-643 DIDTV
+643 DSEP
-648 HEPKDPLDAGFGMK
+648 HANEPKDPLDAGFGMC

-686 ALEESAAEADAADAA
+686 AMEEGAAETDTADAAA
-701 EARRE
+701 ARRE
-706 ARALFSEVQNR
+706 ARALFSKVQSR
-717 ISAQEEEKASV
+717 ISAPEAEESFSPRV
-728 VPGKTDAPRLERTN
+728 SLDDGDAV
-742 GDERGRTDV
+742 D
-751 VAPDKVRG
+751 VAPNELRRAEKRTEKPLPPR

>member
-1 MALRMVRSAAPG
+1 MWQPRGTGGALRV
-13 GELRPAAPV
+13 AAPV
-22 ARRAARVTAPR
+22 TRRTARVTPPR
-33 TPHTVASTRARA
+33 TPHAVASARARA
-45 FARVSPRPGVAATAT
+45 FARPSPRPGVAATAT
-60 TRMRPAHFP
+60 RHPPRPSGDFP
-69 GKEVLSGRRSK
+69 GRRSK
-80 AVADWAFFG
+80 VARSRFG
-89 AHSPT
+89 TCRLSVFSSRERLAS
-94 GTRGGVSPRAFSVTR
+94 RVSSRV
-109 SVSVSATVGSN
+109 V
-120 ESNEASA
+120 ASA
-127 PKPPPPSIGSRPS
+127 HTSAPTSSPSRLKSHS
-140 FPKTAGVVFSAARLA
+140 AAFPKIASVVFSAARL
-155 FFVAA
+155 VACCVA
-160 AVAASATKA
+160 AVAVATKA
-169 GPAFAKRAAAETVAA
+169 GPAYAKKAATEATVTVAEA
-184 AATTTTAIAK
+184 AVTSA
-194 TDSSGAVIGTVVLLF
+194 DSSGAVIGTIALLF

-343 FKLLNIQGSAE
+343 FKLLNIEGSAE

-405 GVDKSATLSDLR
+405 GVDKSATLLDLR
-417 ASYREHKYSR
+417 SLYREHKYSR

-444 ARMLDVES
+444 MRMLDVES
-452 LDDAALHAASVACLP
+452 LDDGALRSTQISALP

-538 YVTEVAAGVFDVDYR
+538 YVTEVKEGVFDVDYR
-553 CDVEDLADLV
+553 CDVEDLADLI

-586 IPEMGESMVVTLP
+586 IPEVGESMVVTLP
-599 VKAGPSWDEMDAETR
+599 VKAGASWDEMDGDADAADSETGETQAQSLR
-614 DDGDL
+614 NKVSDATDSERE
-619 TTATAGGE
+619 TT
-627 HTSNAFHDPS
+627 N
-637 DTTTRR
+637 
-643 DIDTV
+643 
-648 HEPKDPLDAGFGMK
+648 EPKDPLDAGFGMC

-686 ALEESAAEADAADAA
+686 AMEEGAAETDTADAAA
-701 EARRE
+701 ARRE
-706 ARALFSEVQNR
+706 ARALFSKVQSR
-717 ISAQEEEKASV
+717 IAAPEQEESFSPRV
-728 VPGKTDAPRLERTN
+728 SLDDGDAV
-742 GDERGRTDV
+742 D
-751 VAPDKVRG
+751 VAPNVEVRAEKRTEKPLPPR

>member
-1 MALRMVRSAAPG
+1 MARSRFGTRRVDVFSPRERLASRVSSRVVASAHTSAPPSSPSRLNTHSAAFPK
-13 GELRPAAPV
+13 
-22 ARRAARVTAPR
+22 
-33 TPHTVASTRARA
+33 VAS
-45 FARVSPRPGVAATAT
+45 
-60 TRMRPAHFP
+60 
-69 GKEVLSGRRSK
+69 
-80 AVADWAFFG
+80 
-89 AHSPT
+89 
-94 GTRGGVSPRAFSVTR
+94 
-109 SVSVSATVGSN
+109 
-120 ESNEASA
+120 
-127 PKPPPPSIGSRPS
+127 
-140 FPKTAGVVFSAARLA
+140 VVFSAARLVA
-155 FFVAA
+155 FCVA
-160 AVAASATKA
+160 AVAAATKA
-169 GPAFAKRAAAETVAA
+169 GPAYAKKAATDAAVNVAETAA
-184 AATTTTAIAK
+184 K
-194 TDSSGAVIGTVVLLF
+194 SSSDSSGAVIGTIALLF

-343 FKLLNIQGSAE
+343 FKLLNIEGSAE

-405 GVDKSATLSDLR
+405 GVDKSATLLDLR
-417 ASYREHKYSR
+417 SLYREHKYSR

-444 ARMLDVES
+444 MRMLDVES
-452 LDDAALHAASVACLP
+452 LDDGALRSTQISALP

-538 YVTEVAAGVFDVDYR
+538 YVTEVKEGVFDVDYR
-553 CDVEDLADLV
+553 CDVEDLADLI

-586 IPEMGESMVVTLP
+586 IPEVGESMVVTLP
-599 VKAGPSWDEMDAETR
+599 VKAGASWDEMDGDADAADSETGETQAQSLR
-614 DDGDL
+614 NKVSDATDSERE
-619 TTATAGGE
+619 TT
-627 HTSNAFHDPS
+627 N
-637 DTTTRR
+637 
-643 DIDTV
+643 
-648 HEPKDPLDAGFGMK
+648 EPKDPLDAGFGMC

-686 ALEESAAEADAADAA
+686 AMEEGAAETDTADAAA
-701 EARRE
+701 ARRE
-706 ARALFSEVQNR
+706 ARALFSKVQSR
-717 ISAQEEEKASV
+717 IAAPEQEESFSPRV
-728 VPGKTDAPRLERTN
+728 SLDDGDAV
-742 GDERGRTDV
+742 D
-751 VAPDKVRG
+751 VAPNVEVRAEKPLPPR

>member
-1 MALRMVRSAAPG
+1 MWQPRGTGGALRV
-13 GELRPAAPV
+13 AAPV
-22 ARRAARVTAPR
+22 TRRTARVTPPR
-33 TPHTVASTRARA
+33 TPHAVASARARA
-45 FARVSPRPGVAATAT
+45 FARPSPRPGVAATAT
-60 TRMRPAHFP
+60 RHPPRPSGDFP
-69 GKEVLSGRRSK
+69 GRRSK
-80 AVADWAFFG
+80 VARSRFG
-89 AHSPT
+89 TCRLSVFSWRERLASRVSSRVVASAHTSTPPSSPSRQKT
-94 GTRGGVSPRAFSVTR
+94 H
-109 SVSVSATVGSN
+109 SAT
-120 ESNEASA
+120 
-127 PKPPPPSIGSRPS
+127 
-140 FPKTAGVVFSAARLA
+140 FPKVASVVFSAARLVA
-155 FFVAA
+155 FCVA
-160 AVAASATKA
+160 AVAAATKA
-169 GPAFAKRAAAETVAA
+169 GPAYAKKAATDAAVNVAETAVTSA
-184 AATTTTAIAK
+184 
-194 TDSSGAVIGTVVLLF
+194 DSSGAVIGTIALLF

-343 FKLLNIQGSAE
+343 FKLLNIEGSAE

-405 GVDKSATLSDLR
+405 GVDKSATLLDLR
-417 ASYREHKYSR
+417 SLYREHKYSR

-444 ARMLDVES
+444 MRMLDVES
-452 LDDAALHAASVACLP
+452 LDDGALRSTQISALP

-538 YVTEVAAGVFDVDYR
+538 YVTEVKEGVFDVDYR
-553 CDVEDLADLV
+553 CDVEDLADLI

-586 IPEMGESMVVTLP
+586 IPEVGESMVVTLP
-599 VKAGPSWDEMDAETR
+599 VKAGASWDEMDGDADAADSETGETQAQSLR
-614 DDGDL
+614 NKVSDATDSERE
-619 TTATAGGE
+619 TT
-627 HTSNAFHDPS
+627 N
-637 DTTTRR
+637 
-643 DIDTV
+643 
-648 HEPKDPLDAGFGMK
+648 EPKDPLDAGFGMC

-686 ALEESAAEADAADAA
+686 AMEEGAAETDTADAAA
-701 EARRE
+701 ARRE
-706 ARALFSEVQNR
+706 ARALFSKVQSR
-717 ISAQEEEKASV
+717 ITAPEQEESFSPRV
-728 VPGKTDAPRLERTN
+728 SLDDGDAV
-742 GDERGRTDV
+742 D
-751 VAPDKVRG
+751 VAPNVEVRAEKRTEKPLPPR